1 MPWLMYGLCFL
12 DLAGNLFHID
22 FGHIL
27 GNTKH
32 FLGMNR
38 EHVPFVLTPDF
49 LYVMGGAKG
58 RSSLWVQAFRV
69 RRPRRLSNFCNYHE
83 ASSSQLSQDG
93 LAETNRSI
101 STLCP
106 HLLLLQDT
114 CTKAYL
120 SLRAH
125 SRLLITLFSL
135 MLLTGIPELSA
146 AADMRYLRKALQEE
160 QSEVEAKEHFLQQIA
175 ECEKMGWTVQAN
187 WWIHMLA
194 GIK

>member
-1 MPWLMYGLCFL
+1 MR
-12 DLAGNLFHID
+12 I
-22 FGHIL
+22 
-27 GNTKH
+27 
-32 FLGMNR
+32 
-38 EHVPFVLTPDF
+38 
-49 LYVMGGAKG
+49 
-58 RSSLWVQAFRV
+58 
-69 RRPRRLSNFCNYHE
+69 
-83 ASSSQLSQDG
+83 
-93 LAETNRSI
+93 RSI
-101 STLCP
+101 EILCP
-106 HLLLLQDT
+106 HLLFQDT

-125 SRLLITLFSL
+125 SQLLITLFSL

>member
-1 MPWLMYGLCFL
+1 MKLLPL
-12 DLAGNLFHID
+12 
-22 FGHIL
+22 
-27 GNTKH
+27 
-32 FLGMNR
+32 
-38 EHVPFVLTPDF
+38 
-49 LYVMGGAKG
+49 LYV
-58 RSSLWVQAFRV
+58 L
-69 RRPRRLSNFCNYHE
+69 
-83 ASSSQLSQDG
+83 SQLSKSGLSDADG
-93 LAETNRSI
+93 SI
-101 STLCP
+101 SCP
-106 HLLLLQDT
+106 YLLLQDT

-160 QSEVEAKEHFLQQIA
+160 QSEADAEEHFLQQIA